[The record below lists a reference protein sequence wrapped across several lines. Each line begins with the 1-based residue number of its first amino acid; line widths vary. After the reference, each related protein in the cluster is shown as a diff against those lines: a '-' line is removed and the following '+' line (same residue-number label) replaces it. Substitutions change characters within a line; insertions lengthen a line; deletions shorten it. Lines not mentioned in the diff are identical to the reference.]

1 MPRDAQH
8 NTGDISPELDALSSE
23 LMGDAFDILADGKAL
38 NVRVVIE
45 DERGN
50 VAPYEFA
57 GDGPEVTLDAAREQV
72 ERVGR
77 HDGDP
82 KQGLGKPLRYAIVY
96 EGAVADD
103 SGAYRNAVLLEF
115 GERGRKSY
123 SAYSYFK
130 GRGKGSRFRWSEP
143 APAGEMEP
151 LLH

>member
-1 MPRDAQH
+1 MSKDAERG
-8 NTGDISPELDALSSE
+8 TGDISPELDALSSE
-23 LMGDAFDILADGKAL
+23 LMGDAFDILADGQTL

-45 DERGN
+45 DVHGN

-57 GDGPEVTLDAAREQV
+57 GDGPDVTLDAARERV
-72 ERVGR
+72 ERIG
-77 HDGDP
+77 HHGGDP
-82 KQGLGKPLRYAIVY
+82 KVGLGRPVRYAIVY
-96 EGAVADD
+96 EGAVADE

-115 GERGRKSY
+115 GEQGRKSY

-130 GRGKGSRFRWSEP
+130 GRGKGKRFRWSEP